1 MRLSTLT
8 ATAAVAVVMTATLAS
23 AQSTNTPPREM
34 PYFGPRQVGNK
45 CFRGA
50 PGMDGMGYWVDCEA
64 SGRTAQASGAP
75 KKRKAAR
82 K

>member
-23 AQSTNTPPREM
+23 AQSTNTPLLENPN
-34 PYFGPRQVGNK
+34 FGPNKVGNK
-45 CFRGA
+45 CFRG
-50 PGMDGMGYWVDCEA
+50 GGGDGRGYWVDCEA

-75 KKRKAAR
+75 KKRKATR